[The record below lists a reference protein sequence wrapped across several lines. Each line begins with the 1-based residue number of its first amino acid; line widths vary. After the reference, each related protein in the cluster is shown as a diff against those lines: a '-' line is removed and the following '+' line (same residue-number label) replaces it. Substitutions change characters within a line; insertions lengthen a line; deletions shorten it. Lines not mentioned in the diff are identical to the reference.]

1 VCLRRGGYYHRRVRP
16 GGAAIRRIDSP
27 DDADLQQLSALMNVT
42 FPDPNTVLG
51 LDRMQEFLAANRPG
65 AARRFCVLVAT
76 DPGRAGAVVGGSV
89 FSYVA
94 RSICGFSEYILV
106 DRRVRGT
113 GLGRRLF
120 DARKEVLDEAARRAG
135 HGGCRGLFIEA
146 DNPERVPAD
155 FAEIE
160 RETALDAWERLR
172 LFDHLGFRRVDV
184 PYVQPPLAP
193 DKEPIDYLDLLFAP
207 WPAHTAISAIPAQ
220 SVLDTLEPVWLA
232 WSPATATEQLALL
245 RERISSDDVALV
257 PLSAPSS

>member
-1 VCLRRGGYYHRRVRP
+1 VRP
-16 GGAAIRRIDSP
+16 GGDAAIRQIDSP
-27 DDADLQQLSALMNVT
+27 DDPDLRQLSALMNVT

-51 LDRMQEFLAANRPG
+51 LDRMQEFLAGNRPG
-65 AARRFCVLVAT
+65 GARRFCVLVAT
-76 DPGRAGAVVGGSV
+76 DPARAGAVVGGSV

-120 DARKEVLDEAARRAG
+120 DARKEVLDEAARREG

-155 FAEIE
+155 FAQME

-172 LFDHLGFRRVDV
+172 LFDHLGFRRVDI
-184 PYVQPPLAP
+184 PYVQPPLAA
-193 DKEPIDYLDLLFAP
+193 DKAPIDYLDLLFAP
-207 WPAHTAISAIPAQ
+207 WPAHLALSAIPAPWL
-220 SVLDTLEPVWLA
+220 LDTLEPVWSA
-232 WSPATATEQLALL
+232 WSPAMAAGQLERL
-245 RERISSDDVALV
+245 RQRISSDDVALR
-257 PLSAPSS
+257 PLDERPS